1 VTESDDELLAKLNL
15 GDLPQEHRVIILKAM
30 YEELEMRVG
39 AELSGKMSGR
49 QLDEF
54 ETCVKAGDNTGS
66 LDWLERNFP
75 DYKDTVRDELEKLC
89 VELTSLRGDI
99 RALSVF
105 YSGP

>member
-1 VTESDDELLAKLNL
+1 MTESDDELLTRLNL
-15 GDLPQEHRVIILKAM
+15 GDLPHEHRAIILKAM

-49 QLDEF
+49 QLGEF
-54 ETCVKAGDNTGS
+54 ETCVKAGDDTGS
-66 LDWLERNFP
+66 LHWLELNFP

-89 VELTSLRGDI
+89 VELTALRGDI

-105 YSGP
+105 YSGS